1 MIVYITLI
9 NKEKVEKWQ
18 EIVMLFKNKSL
29 NNKININI
37 LATQKKSMSDLY

>member
-9 NKEKVEKWQ
+9 NKERVEKWQ

-29 NNKININI
+29 NINI

>member
-1 MIVYITLI
+1 MIVHIALI
-9 NKEKVEKWQ
+9 NKERVEKWQ

-29 NNKININI
+29 NHKINISI

>member
-9 NKEKVEKWQ
+9 NKERAEKWQ